1 MARQVA
7 FPPDAWPHEMNAELA
22 AGYCGEP
29 SVEAFLAKVGKVYPE
44 PIRTPGVLPKWH
56 RRKLDQAID
65 QRHGLRA
72 DDSLVEDL
80 EALI

>member
-7 FPPDAWPHEMNAELA
+7 YPPGSWPREMSADLA

-29 SVEAFLAKVGKVYPE
+29 SVEAFLAKVPKVYPE
-44 PIRTPGVLPKWH
+44 PTRAPGVLPKWH

-65 QRHGLRA
+65 QRHGLRV
-72 DDSLVEDL
+72 DGPLVEDL